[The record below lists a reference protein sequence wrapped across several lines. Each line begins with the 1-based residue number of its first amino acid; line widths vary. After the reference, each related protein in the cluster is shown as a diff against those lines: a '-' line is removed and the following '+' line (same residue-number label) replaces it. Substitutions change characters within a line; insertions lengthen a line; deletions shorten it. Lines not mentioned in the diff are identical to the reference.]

1 MQYERTEGTT
11 RYLLFPDRLTLHVIE
26 HNRLMDIQD
35 VTEDEVIALLDTNEW
50 VKR

>member
-1 MQYERTEGTT
+1 MHYERTDGST

-26 HNRLMDIQD
+26 NNRLTDIQD

-50 VKR
+50 AER